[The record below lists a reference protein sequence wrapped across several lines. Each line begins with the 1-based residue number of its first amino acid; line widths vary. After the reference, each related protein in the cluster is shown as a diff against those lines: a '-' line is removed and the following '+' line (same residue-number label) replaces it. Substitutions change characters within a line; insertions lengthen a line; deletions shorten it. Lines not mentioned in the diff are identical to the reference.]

1 MRVLVVH
8 NRYRLAGGEDESVRQ
23 EVELLKSH
31 GHQIALLEADN
42 RALGRSGALLAG
54 ICGAWNPASYFR
66 ARRIIRAFR
75 PDVAS
80 VHNILPQLSPS
91 IYSAACAEKVPV
103 VQTLHN
109 FRLLCPAATMCRN
122 GRVCETCRGRTFA
135 WPGVAYGCYR
145 GSRLATAAVAW
156 TSAAHKIAG
165 TWQRRIGVYVALTE
179 FARRQFVMHGLP
191 AGRIVVKPNFLLE
204 DPGAGAGGEN
214 ILFVGRLAPEK
225 GIETLLKASRLL
237 GSGVPIQILGDGPM
251 RAVVERHSREFAHV
265 QWLGWRSTQ
274 EVLSLMQTSRL
285 LVVPSVWYEGLCRTV
300 IEAFATGLP
309 VFASALGS
317 LGEVVDDGRTGRL
330 FRPGDPEDLAAKIAW
345 ALSHPAEL
353 DRMRRQA
360 RAEYEAKY
368 TAERNYG
375 LLMETFHRAI
385 ATARQ

>member
-1 MRVLVVH
+1 MRVLIVH

-23 EVELLKSH
+23 EIELLKKH
-31 GHQIALLEADN
+31 GHQIAVLEADN

-80 VHNILPQLSPS
+80 VHNIVPQLSPS
-91 IYSAACAEKVPV
+91 IYSAAHAEKVPV

-109 FRLLCPAATMCRN
+109 FRLLCPAATMSRN

-135 WPGVAYGCYR
+135 WLGVAYGCYR

-156 TSAAHKIAG
+156 TSAAHTLAG
-165 TWQRRIGVYVALTE
+165 TWRRRIRLYIALTE
-179 FARRQFVMHGLP
+179 FARRQFVSHGLP

-204 DPGAGAGGEN
+204 DAGRGAGGEN

-237 GSGVPIQILGDGPM
+237 GSGVPLQILGDGPM
-251 RAVVERHSREFAHV
+251 RADVERHSREFANV
-265 QWLGWRSTQ
+265 QWLGWKSTG
-274 EVLSLMQTSRL
+274 EVLALMQRSRL
-285 LVVPSVWYEGLCRTV
+285 LVMPSLWYEGLPRTV

-317 LGEVVDDGRTGRL
+317 LAELVDDGRTGRL
-330 FRPGDPEDLAAKIAW
+330 FRPGDPEDLAAKIEW

-353 DRMRRQA
+353 DAMRAAA

-375 LLMETFHRAI
+375 LLMDIFRRAI
-385 ATARQ
+385 EAERQ